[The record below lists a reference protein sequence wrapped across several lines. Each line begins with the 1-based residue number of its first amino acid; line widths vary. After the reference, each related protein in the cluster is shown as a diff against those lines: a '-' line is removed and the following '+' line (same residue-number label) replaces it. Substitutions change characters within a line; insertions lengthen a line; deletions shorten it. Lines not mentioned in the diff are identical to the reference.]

1 MINESPY
8 MHVYFFYF
16 FRGEGGGVDMLSAS
30 FCVSW
35 PNFSHIIM
43 ALQCCCFFSLLK
55 TDIFDDY

>member
-16 FRGEGGGVDMLSAS
+16 FRGRVGELICKVQVFVSVGPILVTLSWH
-30 FCVSW
+30 CNVVV
-35 PNFSHIIM
+35 
-43 ALQCCCFFSLLK
+43 FFLLK